1 LKQPTDRAAGLPRR
15 WPAELLPPARG
26 SLLARALLRLGGWRV
41 RHQGL
46 PALQGVILVYPHTSN
61 WDFVIGI
68 LAKWALGL
76 PVRFWG
82 KHSLF
87 MLPLFGR
94 WLRWLGGVAVN
105 RGNSRGLVSDTVQQM
120 RLARE
125 RGQRFWLAVAP
136 EGTRSR
142 GPGWRSGAYH
152 VALQAG
158 VPVGLA
164 TLDFGSKTVAL
175 TDFVE
180 LSGDAAQDFA
190 LMARHLAGVQGCRPA
205 LASPVRLK

>member
-1 LKQPTDRAAGLPRR
+1 MDCAAGLPRR

-26 SLLARALLRLGGWRV
+26 SLLARGLLRLGGWRV

-68 LAKWALGL
+68 LAKSALGL

-87 MLPLFGR
+87 ALPLFGH
-94 WLRWLGGVAVN
+94 WLRWLGGVAVQ
-105 RGNSRGLVSDTVQQM
+105 RGSSQGLVGDTAQQM
-120 RLARE
+120 LKARQDGE
-125 RGQRFWLAVAP
+125 PFWLAVAP
-136 EGTRSR
+136 EGTRSL
-142 GPGWRSGAYH
+142 GQGWRSGAYH

-180 LSGDAAQDFA
+180 LSGDAAEDFA
-190 LMARHLAGVQGCRPA
+190 LMARYLAGVQGCRPA